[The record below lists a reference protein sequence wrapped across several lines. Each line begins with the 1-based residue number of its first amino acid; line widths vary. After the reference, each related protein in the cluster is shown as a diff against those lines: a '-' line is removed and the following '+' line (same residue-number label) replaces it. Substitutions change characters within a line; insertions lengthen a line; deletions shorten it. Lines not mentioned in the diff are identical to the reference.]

1 MVPSATPPLTEGANF
16 QEQLNQHKKGIKE
29 NQDNHKEVKPGTV
42 EGHLH
47 ATTPATGDRTGS
59 RQCLLTL
66 RAVLKGTVPSG
77 SHKNYPRSYIHMYV
91 CIKLALYICINS
103 SVLLYTHVCIV
114 DKSQQHDR
122 KSRTTH

>member
-1 MVPSATPPLTEGANF
+1 MTCFTAWCQVPCVPLTEGANF

-47 ATTPATGDRTGS
+47 ATTTATGDRTGS

-77 SHKNYPRSYIHMYV
+77 SLNNY
-91 CIKLALYICINS
+91 L
-103 SVLLYTHVCIV
+103 
-114 DKSQQHDR
+114 
-122 KSRTTH
+122 